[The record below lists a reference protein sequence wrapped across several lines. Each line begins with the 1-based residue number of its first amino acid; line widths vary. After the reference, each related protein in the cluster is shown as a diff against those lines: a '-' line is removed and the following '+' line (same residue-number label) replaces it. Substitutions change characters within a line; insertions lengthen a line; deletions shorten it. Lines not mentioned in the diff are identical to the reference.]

1 MVVPIEDLIFV
12 VCTLIGGGLLLIT
25 VLVDDILG
33 GILDALHVGFDIGG
47 VSLMPLLLGFVS
59 MFGVG
64 GLFATQVLNLHA
76 GPAALVGT
84 VGGVIGFGIVFVMF
98 TVLRRSEGA
107 NPFST
112 STLVG
117 RQASVAV
124 SIPAGHFGS
133 VLVKAEGQTHE
144 FSATAAVDIVNGT
157 AVTIT
162 GTAGTGLI
170 VAPLAPP
177 PMAVPPGP
185 PSPSP
190 APAASGDAR
199 PQSPPDGGP
208 ASTTGSAGT
217 GGTTGA

>member
-12 VCTLIGGGLLLIT
+12 LCTLIGGGLLLIT

-33 GILDALHVGFDIGG
+33 GVLDALHIGLDIGG

-76 GPAALVGT
+76 GPAAIIGT
-84 VGGVIGFGIVFVMF
+84 GSGVIGFLIVFVMF
-98 TVLRRSEGA
+98 GVLRRSEGT

-112 STLVG
+112 SSLVG
-117 RQASVAV
+117 HQASVSV
-124 SIPAGHFGS
+124 SIPAGRFGS

-144 FSATAAVDIVNGT
+144 FSATASVDIATGT
-157 AVTIT
+157 PVTVT

-170 VAPLAPP
+170 VAPTT
-177 PMAVPPGP
+177 PGGE
-185 PSPSP
+185 P
-190 APAASGDAR
+190 ARTA
-199 PQSPPDGGP
+199 Q
-208 ASTTGSAGT
+208 TGT